1 MITDLNYQ
9 WLFQLLFIGAGCW
22 FYFKKSVSASGFVFL
37 LLSTGSLIWT
47 SNNETITAIVVMFL
61 FSTWATRY
69 KEADKKPVHKRL
81 AESGPRNW
89 KQGFANLGPACLL
102 ALGSYITEEVVFV
115 HAAFA
120 SIAAATADTFASEI
134 GVLSKK
140 QPFYI
145 LSRKKVPPGISG
157 GVTLLGM
164 SASAAGASLIAL
176 THIYFYK
183 DPLVAVLVVGLGV
196 LGSMID
202 SVIGELCQVLYVNR
216 TGDWVETSGGA
227 EKLKGIRWM
236 TNNVVNLI
244 TTTIIGV
251 IGYLVSVLFL

>member
-1 MITDLNYQ
+1 MITDLQ
-9 WLFQLLFIGAGCW
+9 QQLFFQLLFIGAGYW
-22 FYFKKSVSASGFVFL
+22 FYLKKSVSASGFVFL
-37 LLSTGSLIWT
+37 LLTTGSLIWT
-47 SNNETITAIVVMFL
+47 SNNETITAIVMMFL

-102 ALGSYITEEVVFV
+102 ALGAFFSGEIAFV

-140 QPFYI
+140 QPCFI

-164 SASAAGASLIAL
+164 SASAGGASLIAL
-176 THIYFYK
+176 THVCFFK
-183 DPLVAVLVVGLGV
+183 DPLVATMIVGLGI
-196 LGSMID
+196 LGSIID
-202 SVIGELCQVLYVNR
+202 SVIGELYQVLYVNR

-227 EKLKGIRWM
+227 EELKGVRWM
-236 TNNVVNLI
+236 TNNVVNMI
-244 TTTIIGV
+244 TTVTIGI
-251 IGYLVSVLFL
+251 VSYFLAAFCL